1 MGIRNKKIKKVGTS
15 KEVPAEIKRMKS
27 KRKRYKSLWDL

>member
-15 KEVPAEIKRMKS
+15 KEVLAEIKRMKS
-27 KRKRYKSLWDL
+27 KKKRYKSLGDL